1 MANKVR
7 AVLDTNVFIA
17 GLINPLGSPG
27 HILKMV
33 RKQLFQL
40 VSSEAINEE
49 IIEVVSRPKFRD
61 KFHLEESLFDI
72 AFVLWEI
79 AELAIDPPHVKLSND
94 PDDDKFLAA
103 AVGGKADYL
112 VTGDIGD
119 LLHIHEYKGVMIV
132 SPKEFLTAIQ

>member
-17 GLINPLGSPG
+17 GLINPKGSPG
-27 HILKMV
+27 HVLKMA
-33 RKQLFQL
+33 RKQSFQL

-49 IIEVVSRPKFRD
+49 ILDVISRPKFKD
-61 KFHLEESLFDI
+61 KFHLEASLFDI
-72 AFVLWEI
+72 AFVLWET
-79 AELAIDPPHVKLSND
+79 AELAINPPLIKLSSD

-119 LLHIHEYKGVMIV
+119 L
-132 SPKEFLTAIQ
+132 